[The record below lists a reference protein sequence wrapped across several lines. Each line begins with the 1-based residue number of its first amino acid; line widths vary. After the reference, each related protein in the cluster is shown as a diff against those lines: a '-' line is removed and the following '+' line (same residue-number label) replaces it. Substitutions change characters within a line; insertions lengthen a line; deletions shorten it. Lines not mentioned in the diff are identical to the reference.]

1 MPDIGRITNKLK
13 RTNMKRTT
21 ILRNCTFVC
30 GALMLALLWVNYWAT
45 VALAILCG
53 ALATAWLVSD
63 YADYANEQER
73 LKQYYERLK
82 TKV

>member
-1 MPDIGRITNKLK
+1 MK
-13 RTNMKRTT
+13 RTNV
-21 ILRNCTFVC
+21 LRNCTFVC

-53 ALATAWLVSD
+53 IFATAWLVSD
-63 YADYANEQER
+63 YVDYQREQER

-82 TKV
+82 AK